1 MCAVR
6 LVTSAVSMACASSR
20 WLRVSVFG
28 SMGVGCPWTG
38 TRKRAPQRQPARE
51 AAAAPRGELGGRSGL
66 LGLAL
71 GGVLLGGLGD
81 ALAEGVLL
89 GAEVR
94 RELVGVGLLGGLAG
108 LGGVDAVVLLGLV
121 LLVGRGLLGLRLL
134 GDALAEGVLGARRLQ
149 RPALLAGRHLGRLL
163 LGGVLG
169 RVLLGRLRDALAVGV
184 LLGAEH
190 RREVRARR
198 LLELLAV
205 LCGVLEVR
213 RSGILGGRGRGGDDR
228 RRQGGGEQKLLH
240 AGSSISHCLERRP
253 WTCGEVGRLA
263 LQLLG
268 GTVVG
273 WSRTRSPSRSSSCS
287 PSASA

>member
-1 MCAVR
+1 MCAAR
-6 LVTSAVSMACASSR
+6 FVTSAVSIAWASSR
-20 WLRVSVFG
+20 YRRVSVFG
-28 SMGVGCPWTG
+28 SMARALPGPKSC
-38 TRKRAPQRQPARE
+38 KRAPRRPGPGRRGTDARVL
-51 AAAAPRGELGGRSGL
+51 RGGSGL
-66 LGLAL
+66 LGVALGLAL
-71 GGVLLGGLGD
+71 GGELLGRGGD

-89 GAEVR
+89 GAPVLA
-94 RELVGVGLLGGLAG
+94 ELGGVVLLGGLAG

-149 RPALLAGRHLGRLL
+149 RPALLAGRHLGLLL

-213 RSGILGGRGRGGDDR
+213 RTRILGRRRRGRDDR
-228 RRQGGGEQKLLH
+228 HR
-240 AGSSISHCLERRP
+240 
-253 WTCGEVGRLA
+253 
-263 LQLLG
+263 
-268 GTVVG
+268 
-273 WSRTRSPSRSSSCS
+273 
-287 PSASA
+287 